1 MHLEIGDDGC
11 SFTPERVTE
20 AQRDGHLGLLGMHE
34 RVELL
39 GGKFHLDAAPDR
51 GTTIRVTVPVRTNN
65 GGDTLDYHL

>member
-1 MHLEIGDDGC
+1 
-11 SFTPERVTE
+11 
-20 AQRDGHLGLLGMHE
+20 MHE

-39 GGKFHLDAAPDR
+39 GGNFHLDAAPDR